1 MAKKKTRTKST
12 PPAKAAAKKVARSK
26 QIAGG
31 KKVAGG
37 KQAATNLVAGSK
49 ATAKKKISA
58 ARGNGKSKDK
68 ESPRADSI
76 VLDVPQDLPGLP
88 LESPW
93 NEQTA
98 DHHRVVMVNAVVT
111 RDGGCGAV
119 SIAAWDCYGNPTATA
134 YASVQFDGKAGVCLP
149 VNTATLIVPPHG
161 RYTITP
167 QVQAQAVEF
176 RMNQY
181 EVT

>member
-12 PPAKAAAKKVARSK
+12 PPPKKVANS
-26 QIAGG
+26 
-31 KKVAGG
+31 KKVAHN
-37 KQAATNLVAGSK
+37 KQVASSK
-49 ATAKKKISA
+49 VAAKKKITA
-58 ARGNGKSKDK
+58 ARGKGHGKGQDK
-68 ESPRADSI
+68 KSPPAASF
-76 VLDVPQDLPGLP
+76 VLDVPQDLHGVP
-88 LESPW
+88 LEAPW
-93 NEQTA
+93 EEQTA

-119 SIAAWDCYGNPTATA
+119 TIAAWDCYGNPTATA

-167 QVQAQAVEF
+167 QVTAPTVEF